1 MKLRTFYVHE
11 TYDHGIVARACP
23 MQGYHRQIN
32 GVSVYVAKYAG
43 VWRAYDE
50 DSGRWLVQ
58 EKTMKAAIE
67 AAERSIARA
76 DAVGYFTSATYKD
89 YCREFLKLRREAT
102 NGLL

>member
-1 MKLRTFYVHE
+1 MKPRTFYVYE
-11 TYDHGIVARACP
+11 TYDHGRVARARP
-23 MQGYHRQIN
+23 MQGYHCQIN

-67 AAERSIARA
+67 AAERCIARA
-76 DAVGYFTSATYKD
+76 DAVGYFTSATYKG
-89 YCREFLKLRREAT
+89 YCREFLKLRKEAT

>member
-1 MKLRTFYVHE
+1 MKLTTFYVYE
-11 TYDHGIVARACP
+11 TYGHGRKARARP

-58 EKTMKAAIE
+58 VKTMKGAIA
-67 AAERSIARA
+67 AAESYVAHA
-76 DAVGYFTSATYKD
+76 DSFGCFTTAQYKG
-89 YCREFLKLRREAT
+89 YCREFLKLRKVAT